1 MIIGID
7 ISQIVY
13 EGTGVSN
20 FVQQL
25 VKQVIRQSEHQFI
38 LFASS
43 FSLRKTIQDYY
54 NSLGEAK
61 DRVRL
66 VLLPVPVSV
75 LEFLWNKAGI
85 IPIEWLTGKLDVFW
99 SSDWVQPPLLL
110 AKGITTIH
118 DLTPF
123 RYPET
128 FAENIVAVHKRK
140 IERSKQWCQAFFCDS
155 EATKKDARELLDIPE
170 EKLFVVYA
178 GRNS

>member
-1 MIIGID
+1 MVIGID

-13 EGTGVSN
+13 QGTGVSN

-25 VKQVIRQSEHQFI
+25 VRQVINQSQHQFI

-43 FSLRKTIQDYY
+43 FSLRETIQDYY

-61 DRVRL
+61 QRVRL
-66 VLLPVPVSV
+66 VLLPIPVRV
-75 LEFLWNKAGI
+75 LEFLWNTAGI
-85 IPIEWLTGKLDVFW
+85 LPIEWLIGKVDVFW
-99 SSDWVQPPLLL
+99 SSDWVQPPLLH
-110 AKGITTIH
+110 AKGVTTIH

-128 FAENIVAVHKRK
+128 FAENIVTVHKRK
-140 IERSKQWCQAFFCDS
+140 VERSKQVCQAFFCDS
-155 EATKKDARELLDIPE
+155 EATKKDARELLGIAE